1 MFLPDINDLLADAS
15 GMAPVQELALVAPML
30 PGVLPNN
37 KGTAHESELESL
49 KAELK
54 AEKENVVRANEN
66 VVAEKEKVDK
76 LTLDLEKCK
85 GKPKTMQKMPRR
97 DPTTEANGGQPAPV
111 HRPKISSETLM
122 TAKRVFRRY
131 DLDDSG
137 TLNSVD
143 EAQQMTMNMLFSM
156 GYVVS
161 PQEVPC
167 NTLPP
172 TSRHP
177 LSRDSNAIL

>member
-37 KGTAHESELESL
+37 KGTAHKSELESL

-54 AEKENVVRANEN
+54 AEKEN

-76 LTLDLEKCK
+76 LTLDLEKSK

-97 DPTTEANGGQPAPV
+97 DPTTEANGGQPAPI
-111 HRPKISSETLM
+111 HRPTPSPETIKV
-122 TAKRVFRRY
+122 AKQVFCRY

-137 TLNSVD
+137 TLNSIE

-172 TSRHP
+172 TKRHP
-177 LSRDSNAIL
+177 LSHNSNAIL